1 VNILILSDLHLTSK
15 FEKNKYNYLIGLIS
29 KYDKVILNGDF
40 WSAYSTTATKF
51 MKSKWNKLF
60 PLLKSKDTTYIYGNH
75 DRKEWNTSD
84 LVNLFSTKQTN
95 KEIINIGTTTYIIE
109 HGNNLLPKDSLTN
122 TTFMKIN
129 RALKIDDL
137 IRYPIEKWI
146 IKRLGINFYTKFT
159 KGLNEILKHYA
170 SSNLKNNEI
179 LITGHTHSPEID
191 LNNHFIAGGIVNFG
205 HAQYLVIKEEDIELI
220 KETY

>member
-1 VNILILSDLHLTSK
+1 MNILILSDLHLTSK
-15 FEKNKYNYLIGLIS
+15 FDKNKYNYLVELIN

-51 MKSKWNKLF
+51 MNSKWNKIF
-60 PLLKSKDTTYIYGNH
+60 PLLKDKNTSYIYGNH
-75 DRKEWNTSD
+75 DREKWNNSN
-84 LVNLFSTKQTN
+84 LVNLFSNKQTN
-95 KEIINIGTTTYIIE
+95 KETITLGNTTYIIE

-122 TTFMKIN
+122 PTFMKLN

-146 IKRLGINFYTKFT
+146 IKRLGINVYMNFT
-159 KGLNEILKHYA
+159 KGINEILKHYA
-170 SSNLKNNEI
+170 STNLKDNEI
-179 LITGHTHSPEID
+179 LITGHTHSPEIA
-191 LNNHFIAGGIVNFG
+191 LNKHFIAGGILNFR
-205 HAQYLVIKEEDIELI
+205 HAQYVVINKDSVELI